1 MPACEGAAHGNC
13 VRKLPWVAPLQ
24 PIFGLLSGP
33 VGAMWPARRARQP
46 HLPRSGSGLVAALL
60 VALLVS
66 GCGSGSTET
75 AADPSGSPVPSVA
88 GSVPRPDHVLIVVF
102 ENAGYEQAIG
112 NAGVPYLTSLAH
124 AGANFTNAHGEQHPS
139 QPNYIALLSGSTHG
153 VTDDSCPQ
161 QLGDQPN
168 LARQLL
174 DSGRSFAG
182 YSEDL
187 PAGGF
192 TGCAS
197 SDGGYARKHNPWVDF
212 TNIPANANLPLSA
225 LPTDFAALPT
235 VSVVIPNLC
244 NDMHDCSVDTGDGW
258 ARQHLSAY
266 LDWARTHNSLLI
278 VTFDEDDDSAANHI
292 PTVFVGPMVR
302 PGDVADYIN
311 HYAILRTIEDMYQL
325 PPLGA
330 AAATSPVTGIWAP

>member
-1 MPACEGAAHGNC
+1 
-13 VRKLPWVAPLQ
+13 VIRW
-24 PIFGLLSGP
+24 
-33 VGAMWPARRARQP
+33 QP
-46 HLPRSGSGLVAALL
+46 HRPRSARALVAALMT
-60 VALLVS
+60 VLLVS
-66 GCGSGSTET
+66 GCASGSTEP

-88 GSVPRPDHVLIVVF
+88 GAIPRPDHVLLVIF
-102 ENAGYEQAIG
+102 ENAAYQQVVGVQ
-112 NAGVPYLTSLAH
+112 GVPYLTSLAQ
-124 AGANFTNAHGEQHPS
+124 AGANFTNAHGERHPS

-161 QLGDQPN
+161 RLGDQPN

-187 PAGGF
+187 PGAGF
-192 TGCAS
+192 TGCVS
-197 SDGGYARKHNPWVDF
+197 SDGNYSRKHNPWVDF
-212 TNIPANANLPLSA
+212 TNIPASANLPLSA

-235 VSVVIPNLC
+235 VAMVIPNLC
-244 NDMHDCSVDTGDGW
+244 NDMHDCPVDAGDAW
-258 ARQHLSAY
+258 ARLHLPAY

-278 VTFDEDDDSAANHI
+278 VTFDEDDDSTANHI

-311 HYAILRTIEDMYQL
+311 HYTILRTIEDMYQL
-325 PPLGA
+325 PALGA
-330 AAATSPVTGIWAP
+330 AAATAPVTGIWAP